1 MQQAIRDYPSEF
13 DEEDVPDEAS
23 SESDVDFENLSQ
35 GGNRQTIIL
44 NTISDKIEKKKVDRR
59 MTMVIKTN
67 NLASLAK

>member
-1 MQQAIRDYPSEF
+1 M
-13 DEEDVPDEAS
+13 
-23 SESDVDFENLSQ
+23 
-35 GGNRQTIIL
+35 L